1 MSLITFVKSKSLH
14 HLFSS
19 VPSDPFIGM
28 MMTISPER
36 DLDTLVEDPQA
47 PPTNGFRSLDSDCG
61 TSDMEMGSNSTNPF
75 RTCQPPSF
83 EEILANSG
91 LRLSDL
97 AVVSIPNR

>member
-1 MSLITFVKSKSLH
+1 MFVS
-14 HLFSS
+14 
-19 VPSDPFIGM
+19 IGI

-36 DLDTLVEDPQA
+36 DLDTLVEDTQTA
-47 PPTNGFRSLDSDCG
+47 ATNGFRSLDSDCG
-61 TSDMEMGSNSTNPF
+61 TDIEIGGSNSTNPF
-75 RTCQPPSF
+75 RTCNQPPSF

>member
-1 MSLITFVKSKSLH
+1 MTLYRISLL
-14 HLFSS
+14 
-19 VPSDPFIGM
+19 VPPPGI

-36 DLDTLVEDPQA
+36 DLDTLVEDPQTV
-47 PPTNGFRSLDSDCG
+47 PNNGFRSLDSDCG
-61 TSDMEMGSNSTNPF
+61 TDIEVGSNSTNPF
-75 RTCQPPSF
+75 RTCNQPPSF

>member
-1 MSLITFVKSKSLH
+1 
-14 HLFSS
+14 
-19 VPSDPFIGM
+19 M

-36 DLDTLVEDPQA
+36 DIDTLVEDPKAA
-47 PPTNGFRSLDSDCG
+47 PTLNGFRSLDSDCG
-61 TSDMEMGSNSTNPF
+61 TDIEMGSNGTNPF
-75 RTCQPPSF
+75 RSRQPPSF